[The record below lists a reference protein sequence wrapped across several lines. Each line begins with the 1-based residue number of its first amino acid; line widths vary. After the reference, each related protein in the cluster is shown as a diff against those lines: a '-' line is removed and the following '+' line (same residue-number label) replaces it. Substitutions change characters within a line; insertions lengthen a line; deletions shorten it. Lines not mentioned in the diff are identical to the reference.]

1 MKTSI
6 KKIILIGT
14 LILSNIIFA
23 QEIYLKDNLFYTK
36 NNNQEVLYSGKDSFK
51 NKNFYGEKTYKNGIL
66 IKEVAHYKD
75 NSPYKEFNY
84 DLDKKIGLLKTYYKD
99 KSFSSIEFGE
109 NYCNII
115 KKYGNGK
122 ISRDTKVR
130 NIKFDTDTFAN
141 TQDVYFSRDLYPKYY
156 YEEKIYGVDGK
167 LLESSLEDENENIYI
182 KNGKIQKDIFS
193 EDEKNLTQEI
203 YLENGGLIEKF
214 FATQDKN
221 DKNFY
226 NYNRF
231 EQYLDDGTLI
241 NIDEVA
247 QGKIHNIY
255 SLDAFQGENIIK
267 EDTLTKKENNGT
279 ISIYKGKKEDKE
291 NLIYRKEYL
300 DEKIILTNKKDSGN
314 SYEKFSFGIFVGKS
328 IGDYYDEKLDKNLKN
343 ITIKNTDNGI
353 SYFKEIYPNGIIKTY
368 GENGVIKRKYDEGGK
383 VIFDMDKN
391 INDTNYLKLSNSK
404 KEYEIFYPNGKLA
417 YKKEITPVKENFL
430 KKFGETYTKE
440 SFYTNKGNLIYQGE
454 VYAPLEEN
462 PYPIS
467 FYDSITSEEIFDLK
481 RVKKYNN
488 SGDIIY
494 DEDFKIENNKLIIN
508 IKYFDEKNPKN
519 IRYNFIKKF
528 DINGKKLSLTECL
541 LERFENG
548 KIFLKKESKRE
559 NSTISYYYPT
569 GKLKEISKYRKNKL
583 LSSNFYYKNGNLY
596 YQHTFNKRDS
606 SKESI
611 KYNSNGKIF
620 FRYLKTP
627 ISGKSPKEKVNYEEY
642 FSTGGLYQKS
652 ESIFEEGVLIKK
664 SSEEFYLNG
673 KLLKKSEYSRETGI
687 EKIVEYSNDGLVTS
701 ETIQKIYFE
710 NGEKIILSKKVKEY
724 DRNNTITKEITEE
737 NGVKKVTIY
746 DDYGKV
752 IK

>member
-6 KKIILIGT
+6 KKIIFIGN

-23 QEIYLKDNLFYTK
+23 QEIYLKDNLFYSK
-36 NNNQEVLYSGKDSFK
+36 NNKEILYSGKDSFK
-51 NKNFYGEKTYKNGIL
+51 NKNFYGEKIYKNGVL
-66 IKEVAHYKD
+66 IKEVAYYKD

-141 TQDVYFSRDLYPKYY
+141 IQDVYFSRDLYPNYY

-167 LLESSLEDENENIYI
+167 LLESSLENKNENIYI

-203 YLENGGLIEKF
+203 YLENGGLIEKY

-241 NIDEVA
+241 QIDEISE
-247 QGKIHNIY
+247 GKLYNIY
-255 SLDAFQGENIIK
+255 SLDAFQGESIIK
-267 EDTLTKKENNGT
+267 KDSLTKKENNGT
-279 ISIYKGKKEDKE
+279 ISIYKGEKE
-291 NLIYRKEYL
+291 NKKNLTYKKEYL
-300 DEKIILTNKKDSGN
+300 YEKIILTNKKDSGN

-328 IGDYYDEKLDKNLKN
+328 MGDYYDEKLDKNLKN
-343 ITIKNTDNGI
+343 TIIKNTDKGI
-353 SYFKEIYPNGIIKTY
+353 TYFKEIYPNGVIKTY
-368 GENGVIKRKYDEGGK
+368 GENGIIKRKYDESGK

-391 INDTNYLKLSNSK
+391 INDINYLKLSNSK

-417 YKKEITPVKENFL
+417 YKKEIKPVKENFL

-454 VYAPLEEN
+454 VYAPLEKN
-462 PYPIS
+462 TYPIS
-467 FYDSITSEEIFDLK
+467 FYDSINSEEIFDLK
-481 RVKKYNN
+481 KVKKYNN
-488 SGDIIY
+488 LGDIIY
-494 DEDFKIENNKLIIN
+494 NEDFKIENDKLVIN
-508 IKYFDEKNPKN
+508 IKSFDEKNPKN

-528 DINGKKLSLTECL
+528 DINGKNLSLTECL

-548 KIFLKKESKRE
+548 KIFLKKESKGE

-596 YQHTFNKRDS
+596 YQHIFNEKDS

-620 FRYLKTP
+620 FKYLKTP
-627 ISGKSPKEKVNYEEY
+627 ISGKVPKEKVNYEEY

-652 ESIFEEGVLIKK
+652 ESIFEEDVLIKK
-664 SSEEFYLNG
+664 NSEEFYLNE

-687 EKIVEYSNDGLVTS
+687 EKIIEYSNDGLVTS
-701 ETIQKIYFE
+701 ETIQKISFE

-724 DRNNTITKEITEE
+724 DRNNTITKEINEE
-737 NGVKKVTIY
+737 NGVEKVTIY

>member
-6 KKIILIGT
+6 KKIILIGN

-23 QEIYLKDNLFYTK
+23 QEIYLKDNLFYSK
-36 NNNQEVLYSGKDSFK
+36 NNKEILYSGKDSFK
-51 NKNFYGEKTYKNGIL
+51 NKNFYGEKIYKNGVL
-66 IKEVAHYKD
+66 IKEVAYYKD

-141 TQDVYFSRDLYPKYY
+141 IQDVYFSRDLYPNYY
-156 YEEKIYGVDGK
+156 YKEKIYGVDGK
-167 LLESSLEDENENIYI
+167 LLESSLENKNENIYI

-203 YLENGGLIEKF
+203 YLENGGLIEKY

-241 NIDEVA
+241 QIDEIVE
-247 QGKIHNIY
+247 GKLYNIY
-255 SLDAFQGENIIK
+255 SLDAFQGESIIEK
-267 EDTLTKKENNGT
+267 DSLTKKENNGT
-279 ISIYKGKKEDKE
+279 ISIYKGEKEDKK
-291 NLIYRKEYL
+291 NLTYKKEYL
-300 DEKIILTNKKDSGN
+300 YEKIILTNKKDSGN

-343 ITIKNTDNGI
+343 TIIKSTDKGI
-353 SYFKEIYPNGIIKTY
+353 SYFKEIYPNGVIKTY
-368 GENGVIKRKYDEGGK
+368 GENGIIKRKYDESGK

-391 INDTNYLKLSNSK
+391 INDINYLKLSNSK

-417 YKKEITPVKENFL
+417 YKKEIKPVKENFL
-430 KKFGETYTKE
+430 KKFGETYPKE
-440 SFYTNKGNLIYQGE
+440 SFYTDKGNLIYQGE
-454 VYAPLEEN
+454 VYAPLDEN

-467 FYDSITSEEIFDLK
+467 FYDSINSEEIFDLK

-494 DEDFKIENNKLIIN
+494 NEDFKIENNKFIIN
-508 IKYFDEKNPKN
+508 IKSFDEKNPKN

-528 DINGKKLSLTECL
+528 DINGKNLSLTECL

-548 KIFLKKESKRE
+548 KIFLKKESKGE

-596 YQHTFNKRDS
+596 YQHTFNKKDS

-611 KYNSNGKIF
+611 KYNSNGKISF
-620 FRYLKTP
+620 KYLKTP
-627 ISGKSPKEKVNYEEY
+627 ISGKVPKEKVNYEEY

-652 ESIFEEGVLIKK
+652 ESIFEEDLLIKK
-664 SSEEFYLNG
+664 NSEEFYLNE

-687 EKIVEYSNDGLVTS
+687 EKIIEYSNDGLVTS
-701 ETIQKIYFE
+701 ETIQKISFE

-724 DRNNTITKEITEE
+724 DRNNTVTKEINEE
-737 NGVKKVTIY
+737 NGVEKVTIY

>member
-1 MKTSI
+1 MKINI
-6 KKIILIGT
+6 KKIILIGN

-23 QEIYLKDNLFYTK
+23 QETYLKDKLFYSK
-36 NNNQEVLYSGKDSFK
+36 NNKEILYSGKDSFK
-51 NKNFYGEKTYKNGIL
+51 NKNFYGEKIYKNGVL
-66 IKEVAHYKD
+66 IKEVAYYKD

-84 DLDKKIGLLKTYYKD
+84 DLDKKVGLLKTYYKD

-109 NYCNII
+109 NYFNII

-122 ISRDTKVR
+122 ILRDTKVR

-141 TQDVYFSRDLYPKYY
+141 IQDIYFSRDLYPNYY

-167 LLESSLEDENENIYI
+167 LLESSLENKNENIYI

-203 YLENGGLIEKF
+203 YLENGGLIEKY

-241 NIDEVA
+241 QIDEISK
-247 QGKIHNIY
+247 GKLYNIY
-255 SLDAFQGENIIK
+255 SLDAFQGESIIK
-267 EDTLTKKENNGT
+267 KDSLTKKENNGT
-279 ISIYKGKKEDKE
+279 ISIYKGEKEDKK
-291 NLIYRKEYL
+291 NLTYKKEYL
-300 DEKIILTNKKDSGN
+300 YEKIILTNKKDSGN

-328 IGDYYDEKLDKNLKN
+328 MGDYYDEKLDKNLKN
-343 ITIKNTDNGI
+343 TIIKSTDKGI

-368 GENGVIKRKYDEGGK
+368 GENGIIKRKYDESGK

-391 INDTNYLKLSNSK
+391 INDINYLKLSNSK

-417 YKKEITPVKENFL
+417 YKKEIKPVKENFL

-440 SFYTNKGNLIYQGE
+440 SFYTDKGNLIYQGE

-481 RVKKYNN
+481 KVKKYNN
-488 SGDIIY
+488 LGDIIY
-494 DEDFKIENNKLIIN
+494 DEDFKIENDKLVIN
-508 IKYFDEKNPKN
+508 IKSFDEKNPKN

-528 DINGKKLSLTECL
+528 DINGKNLSLTECL

-569 GKLKEISKYRKNKL
+569 GKLKEISKYKKNKL

-596 YQHTFNKRDS
+596 YQHTFNKKDS
-606 SKESI
+606 SKEDI
-611 KYNSNGKIF
+611 KYNSNGKISF
-620 FRYLKTP
+620 KYLKIP
-627 ISGKSPKEKVNYEEY
+627 ISRKVPKEKVNYEEY

-652 ESIFEEGVLIKK
+652 ESIFEEDLLIKK
-664 SSEEFYLNG
+664 NSKEFYLNG

-687 EKIVEYSNDGLVTS
+687 EKIVEYSNDDLVTS
-701 ETIQKIYFE
+701 ETIQKISFE
-710 NGEKIILSKKVKEY
+710 NGEKIILFKKVKEY
-724 DRNNTITKEITEE
+724 DRNNTITKEINEE

>member
-1 MKTSI
+1 MKINI
-6 KKIILIGT
+6 KKIILIGN

-23 QEIYLKDNLFYTK
+23 QEIYLKDNLFYSK
-36 NNNQEVLYSGKDSFK
+36 NNKEILYSGKDSFK
-51 NKNFYGEKTYKNGIL
+51 NKNFYGEKIYKNGVL
-66 IKEVAHYKD
+66 IKEVAYYKD

-141 TQDVYFSRDLYPKYY
+141 IQDVYFSRDLYPNYY

-167 LLESSLEDENENIYI
+167 LLESSLENKNENIYI

-193 EDEKNLTQEI
+193 GDEKNLTQEI

-241 NIDEVA
+241 QIDEIS
-247 QGKIHNIY
+247 QGKIHNLY
-255 SLDAFQGENIIK
+255 SLDAFQGESIIK
-267 EDTLTKKENNGT
+267 KDTLTKKENNGT
-279 ISIYKGKKEDKE
+279 ISIYKGEKEDKK
-291 NLIYRKEYL
+291 NLTYKKEYL
-300 DEKIILTNKKDSGN
+300 YEKIILTNKKDSGN

-343 ITIKNTDNGI
+343 TIIKSTDKGI

-368 GENGVIKRKYDEGGK
+368 GENGIIKRKYDESGK

-391 INDTNYLKLSNSK
+391 INDINYLKLSNSK

-417 YKKEITPVKENFL
+417 YKKEIKPVKENFL

-440 SFYTNKGNLIYQGE
+440 SFYTDKGKLIYQGE
-454 VYAPLEEN
+454 VYAPLEKN

-467 FYDSITSEEIFDLK
+467 FYDSINSEEIFDLK

-494 DEDFKIENNKLIIN
+494 DEDFKIEDNKLIIN
-508 IKYFDEKNPKN
+508 IKSFDEKNPKN

-528 DINGKKLSLTECL
+528 DINGKKLSLAECL

-548 KIFLKKESKRE
+548 KIFLKKESKEE
-559 NSTISYYYPT
+559 NSTVSYYYPT

-596 YQHTFNKRDS
+596 YQHIFNEKDS

-611 KYNSNGKIF
+611 KYNSNGKISF
-620 FRYLKTP
+620 KYLKTP
-627 ISGKSPKEKVNYEEY
+627 ISGKVPKEKENYEEY
-642 FSTGGLYQKS
+642 FSTGGLFQKS
-652 ESIFEEGVLIKK
+652 ESIFEEDLLIKK
-664 SSEEFYLNG
+664 NIKEFYLNG
-673 KLLKKSEYSRETGI
+673 KLLKKSEYSKETGI
-687 EKIVEYSNDGLVTS
+687 EKIIEYSNDGLVTS
-701 ETIQKIYFE
+701 ENIQKISFE

-724 DRNNTITKEITEE
+724 DRNNTITREINEE
-737 NGVKKVTIY
+737 NEVKTVTIY
-746 DDYGKV
+746 DDYGEV

>member
-1 MKTSI
+1 MKTNI
-6 KKIILIGT
+6 KKIILIGN

-23 QEIYLKDNLFYTK
+23 QEIYLKDNLFYSK
-36 NNNQEVLYSGKDSFK
+36 NNKEILYSGKDSFK
-51 NKNFYGEKTYKNGIL
+51 NKNFYGEKIYKNGVL
-66 IKEVAHYKD
+66 IKEVAYYKD

-141 TQDVYFSRDLYPKYY
+141 IQDVYFSRDLYPNYY

-167 LLESSLEDENENIYI
+167 LLESSLENKNENIYI

-203 YLENGGLIEKF
+203 YLENGGLIEKY

-241 NIDEVA
+241 QIDEIS

-255 SLDAFQGENIIK
+255 SLDAFQGESIIK
-267 EDTLTKKENNGT
+267 KDSLTKKENNGT
-279 ISIYKGKKEDKE
+279 ISIYKGKKEDKK
-291 NLIYRKEYL
+291 NLTYKKEYIY
-300 DEKIILTNKKDSGN
+300 EKIILTNKKDSGN

-328 IGDYYDEKLDKNLKN
+328 MGDYYDEKLDKNLKN
-343 ITIKNTDNGI
+343 TIIKNTDKGI
-353 SYFKEIYPNGIIKTY
+353 SYFKEIYPNGVIKTY
-368 GENGVIKRKYDEGGK
+368 GENGIIKRKYDESGK

-391 INDTNYLKLSNSK
+391 INDINYLKLSNSK

-417 YKKEITPVKENFL
+417 YKKEVNPVKENFL
-430 KKFGETYTKE
+430 KKFGETYSEE
-440 SFYTNKGNLIYQGE
+440 SFYTDKGKLIYQGE
-454 VYAPLEEN
+454 VYAPLDEN

-467 FYDSITSEEIFDLK
+467 SYDSINSEEIFDLK

-494 DEDFKIENNKLIIN
+494 NEDFKIENNKFIIN
-508 IKYFDEKNPKN
+508 IKSFDEKNPKN

-528 DINGKKLSLTECL
+528 DINGKNLSLTECL

-548 KIFLKKESKRE
+548 KIFLKKESKGE
-559 NSTISYYYPT
+559 NSTISYYYPI

-596 YQHTFNKRDS
+596 YQHIFNEKDS

-611 KYNSNGKIF
+611 KYKSNGKISF
-620 FRYLKTP
+620 KYLKTP
-627 ISGKSPKEKVNYEEY
+627 ISGKVPKEKVNYEEY

-652 ESIFEEGVLIKK
+652 ESIFEEDVLIKK
-664 SSEEFYLNG
+664 NSEEFYLNE

-687 EKIVEYSNDGLVTS
+687 EKIIEYSNDGLVTS
-701 ETIQKIYFE
+701 ETIQKISFE

-724 DRNNTITKEITEE
+724 DRNNTITKEINEE

>member
-6 KKIILIGT
+6 KKIILIGN

-23 QEIYLKDNLFYTK
+23 QEIYLKDNLFYSK
-36 NNNQEVLYSGKDSFK
+36 NNKEILYSGKDSFK
-51 NKNFYGEKTYKNGIL
+51 NKNFYGEKIYKNGVL
-66 IKEVAHYKD
+66 IKEVAYYKD

-84 DLDKKIGLLKTYYKD
+84 DLDKKIGLLKTYYRD

-130 NIKFDTDTFAN
+130 NIKFDTDIFAN
-141 TQDVYFSRDLYPKYY
+141 IQDVYFSRDLYPNYY

-167 LLESSLEDENENIYI
+167 LLESSLENKNENIYI

-203 YLENGGLIEKF
+203 YLENGGLIEKY

-226 NYNRF
+226 HYNRS

-241 NIDEVA
+241 QIDEFSK
-247 QGKIHNIY
+247 GKLYNIY
-255 SLDAFQGENIIK
+255 SLDAFQGESIIK
-267 EDTLTKKENNGT
+267 KDSLTKKENNGT
-279 ISIYKGKKEDKE
+279 ISIYKGEKEDKK
-291 NLIYRKEYL
+291 NLTYKKEYL
-300 DEKIILTNKKDSGN
+300 YEKIILTNKKDTGN

-328 IGDYYDEKLDKNLKN
+328 MGDYYDEKLDKNLKN
-343 ITIKNTDNGI
+343 TIIKNTDKGI
-353 SYFKEIYPNGIIKTY
+353 SYFKEIYPNGVIKTY
-368 GENGVIKRKYDEGGK
+368 GENGIIKRKYDESGK

-391 INDTNYLKLSNSK
+391 INDINYLRLSNSK

-440 SFYTNKGNLIYQGE
+440 SFYTDKGNLIYQGE

-481 RVKKYNN
+481 KVKKYNN

-508 IKYFDEKNPKN
+508 IKSFDEKNPKN

-528 DINGKKLSLTECL
+528 DINGKNLSLAECL

-548 KIFLKKESKRE
+548 KIFLKKESKGE

-596 YQHTFNKRDS
+596 YQHTFNKKDS

-620 FRYLKTP
+620 FKYLKTS
-627 ISGKSPKEKVNYEEY
+627 ISRKVPKEKVNYEEY

-652 ESIFEEGVLIKK
+652 ESIFEEDLLIKK
-664 SSEEFYLNG
+664 NSEEFYLNG
-673 KLLKKSEYSRETGI
+673 KLLKKSEYSRKIGI
-687 EKIVEYSNDGLVTS
+687 EKIIEYSNDGIVTS
-701 ETIQKIYFE
+701 ETTQKISFE

-724 DRNNTITKEITEE
+724 DRNNTITKEINEE

-746 DDYGKV
+746 DNYGKV